1 MVELGRPSRGIE
13 IEEAGI
19 EGKAS
24 KSRLRNRTRAVFDC
38 GGKGQRES
46 ARAVS
51 SCCKE
56 YLASW

>member
-1 MVELGRPSRGIE
+1 MVNLGGRVEGIE
-13 IEEAGI
+13 IAEAGI
-19 EGKAS
+19 EGRAS
-24 KSRLRNRTRAVFDC
+24 KSKLKIGSRAVFDC

-56 YLASW
+56 SLASW